1 MNRKIKSK
9 SKDYKTTK
17 NIDIP
22 VGMISVVPSEL
33 HNDGA
38 AVTSILGIPYP
49 YVSTILDSI
58 QFLWIIFSI

>member
-33 HNDGA
+33 HNEGA
-38 AVTSILGIPYP
+38 AVASILGIPYP
-49 YVSTILDSI
+49 
-58 QFLWIIFSI
+58 